1 MVSHLIRHPILCVVK
16 KIKKKTHYEEYKTL
30 PMKYEVSKAVKIHI
44 VVLWVMTLC
53 GQVGGTNI
61 SKEYAPHLQ
70 GRHEV

>member
-1 MVSHLIRHPILCVVK
+1 
-16 KIKKKTHYEEYKTL
+16 
-30 PMKYEVSKAVKIHI
+30 MKYEVSKAVKIHI